1 MNQEQLSL
9 AIDLFEFK
17 IIKLEKIY
25 KEKHKDNFE
34 IEKMKKFINKKLKS
48 EIQILNYCNIMP
60 SVRIVQFWIISK
72 LKKKSGQ
79 FIGKLK

>member
-60 SVRIVQFWIISK
+60 SVRIVQNSESFK
-72 LKKKSGQ
+72 Y
-79 FIGKLK
+79 